1 MTLLH
6 NINTLISLMEK
17 VEEDPEFN
25 IDLRVQAVEVQVAL
39 LKFKVLLNIE

>member
-1 MTLLH
+1 MTLLN

-17 VEEDPEFN
+17 VEKDSDFN
-25 IDLRVQAVEVQVAL
+25 IDLRVQAVEIQVAL